1 MNKKSVIAKRWLG
14 IAAGSVM
21 AMSAS
26 VAQAAIAEVEGNDTF
41 ATANVGGNTTL
52 TGTVGNAAQLS
63 QDANLQDVD
72 IWSFDLLAGQTFSS
86 AISYDGLFNAFDANP
101 VMTLFW
107 DNGTNF
113 FPVAATDPQSFG
125 TSINFTPWASGEYFL
140 AVTADFN
147 QGVDAFGNFQSDFQF
162 LTYIFDENDLNTV
175 VIGTP
180 FDHFHGMSFTSFD
193 YVVTASGASVVPV
206 PAAVW
211 LFGSGLLGLV
221 GVARRRG
228 NKA

>member
-1 MNKKSVIAKRWLG
+1 MNKKAKRWLSV
-14 IAAGSVM
+14 AAGSVI

-52 TGTVGNAAQLS
+52 TGRVGNDAQLAA
-63 QDANLQDVD
+63 DANLQDVD
-72 IWSFDLLAGQTFSS
+72 IWSFELAAGQAFSS

-113 FPVAATDPQSFG
+113 FPVAATDPQTFG

-162 LTYIFDENDLNTV
+162 LTSEFIL
-175 VIGTP
+175 GTP
-180 FDHFHGMSFTSFD
+180 FDHFNGQSFTSFD
-193 YVVTASGASVVPV
+193 YEIVAVGAVPV